1 MAKQDFKHI
10 MEVDPLEV
18 VNKIG
23 DLYNFGEEVPTEV
36 ADKVE
41 QMNKV
46 QDEIQELMTEAVT
59 LRDSFIAQ
67 TEEIANLKNVN
78 TKLMYDSIKRNPKPK
93 KEDIEAQRMEEAED
107 IARNIDIYDD

>member
-1 MAKQDFKHI
+1 MPKQEFKHI
-10 MEVDPLEV
+10 MEVNPTDV

-41 QMNKV
+41 QMNNV
-46 QDEIQELMTEAVT
+46 QDEMQELMNEVVA
-59 LRDSFIAQ
+59 LRDGYVAQ

-93 KEDIEAQRMEEAED
+93 KEDIEAQQMEEAED
-107 IARNIDIYDD
+107 IARNIDIYGD